1 VFIITPAARS
11 RSRNICA
18 LIPWYIT
25 LDPESGVEAGVQI
38 RKKLSEWVYRFGAIR
53 SDPAVHEMPFGVVGY
68 AVVAIL

>member
-1 VFIITPAARS
+1 MGTTGVM
-11 RSRNICA
+11 C
-18 LIPWYIT
+18 T

>member
-1 VFIITPAARS
+1 MTHDVNKCKMVRIQEQAHLLP
-11 RSRNICA
+11 
-18 LIPWYIT
+18 